1 MPTRRDSEKIVI
13 VAFDGAQSLD
23 FTGPTE
29 VFAHAAREPGGRR
42 YQIIL
47 AARRARIRTSSGLA
61 LATTPL
67 DAVSCGPHDTI
78 LVAGGNEA
86 GVRGAMADARLLE
99 WLRRQSARTRRLGS
113 VCSGAFV
120 LAAAGLLDGHTVAT
134 HWSAVARL
142 AAYRPALRV
151 DGDAIFVQQGR
162 IWTSAGVTTGID
174 MALAMVEQDCGPRI
188 ADRVAAQ
195 LVLHARRPGF
205 QSQFSELL
213 AAQARRDDPLGAVLA
228 WASQHLGGL
237 DVEALARQA
246 AVSVRTLHRLCARAL
261 GTTPAKL
268 IERLRSDH
276 ARVLLGTTDLAL
288 KEVAARCG
296 FRDGAQLTRSFSRCF
311 GVPPRGYR
319 LMRAVPTLQRRAR
332 DTKPTWMPRPAKPA
346 RPMKIP
352 SPAKTQAR

>member
-1 MPTRRDSEKIVI
+1 MPEKVVI
-13 VAFDGAQSLD
+13 VAFEGAQSLD
-23 FTGPTE
+23 VTGPAE
-29 VFAHAAREPGGRR
+29 VFAQAAREPGGRA
-42 YQIIL
+42 YKVVV
-47 AARRARIRTSSGLA
+47 AARRARIRTSSGLT

-67 DAVSCGPHDTI
+67 DQLSCGRGDTL
-78 LVAGGNEA
+78 LVAGGNET
-86 GVRGAMADARLLE
+86 GVRAAVADARLLD
-99 WLRRQSARTRRLGS
+99 WIGRRGAGTRRIGS

-120 LAAAGLLDGHTVAT
+120 LAAAGMLDGHTVAT

-151 DGDAIFVQQGR
+151 DGDAIFVRQGR
-162 IWTSAGVTTGID
+162 VWTSAGVTTGID
-174 MALAMVEQDCGPRI
+174 MALAMVEEDCGRRV

-213 AAQARRDDPLGAVLA
+213 AAQAQRDDPLSAVLA
-228 WASQHLGGL
+228 WASQRLQDL
-237 DVEALARQA
+237 DVEALARRA
-246 AVSVRTLHRLCARAL
+246 GVSVRTLHRLAARTL

-276 ARVLLGTTDLAL
+276 ARVLLETTGLAL

-319 LMRAVPTLQRRAR
+319 LLRAAGHAPQRSARA
-332 DTKPTWMPRPAKPA
+332 TKPTWRPRPAKPA
-346 RPMKIP
+346 TPMRMPI
-352 SPAKTQAR
+352 PAKAQAR

>member
-1 MPTRRDSEKIVI
+1 MPEKVVI

-23 FTGPTE
+23 VTGPTE
-29 VFAHAAREPGGRR
+29 VFAHAAREPGGRP
-42 YQIIL
+42 YQVVL

-67 DAVSCGPHDTI
+67 DSLSCGPGDTV
-78 LVAGGNEA
+78 LVAGGEER
-86 GVRGAMADARLLE
+86 GIRGAMADARLLD
-99 WLRRQSARTRRLGS
+99 WLRRRGARTRRLGS

-120 LAAAGLLDGHTVAT
+120 LAAAGMLDGHTVAT

-162 IWTSAGVTTGID
+162 VWTSAGVTTGID
-174 MALAMVEQDCGPRI
+174 MALAMVEEDCGPRV

-228 WASQHLGGL
+228 WASQNLAGL
-237 DVEALARQA
+237 DVEALARRA
-246 AVSVRTLHRLCARAL
+246 GVSARTLHRLCGRAA

-288 KEVAARCG
+288 KEIAARCG

-319 LMRAVPTLQRRAR
+319 LLHGAAAPQRSARA
-332 DTKPTWMPRPAKPA
+332 TKPTWMPRPAKPA
-346 RPMKIP
+346 TPIRIP
-352 SPAKTQAR
+352 IPAKTQAR